1 LTAHEDAGSG
11 VAIVTGGG
19 SGIGRA
25 AALALVRAG
34 YRVTISGRRPGP
46 LDETVRLAGNLGNQ
60 LYAVPSDVTDQTAVQ
75 GLFEA
80 TMAVFGRMDVLFNN
94 AGAWAPSTPLEDLA
108 FRHWKRALDTNLTG
122 TFLCI
127 QEAFRHMKRQD
138 PKGGRIINNGSISAH
153 SPRPNSIAYTASKHG
168 ITGLTKSAALDG
180 RSFNIAVS
188 QIDIGNARTEAT
200 AGVGRG
206 VLQADG
212 RVIAESLIEVACVA
226 EAVVYLAGLPLQ
238 ANVPFMTLMATQMP
252 FLGRG

>member
-1 LTAHEDAGSG
+1 VVHENTGSG

-25 AALALVRAG
+25 TALALAAAG
-34 YRVTISGRRPGP
+34 YRVTISGRRAER
-46 LDETVRLAGNLGNQ
+46 LEETVRLAGNLGNR
-60 LYAVPSDVTDQTAVQ
+60 LSVVPADVTDPAAVQ
-75 GLFEA
+75 VLFG
-80 TMAVFGRMDVLFNN
+80 TTVAVFGRMDVLFNN

-108 FRHWKRALDTNLTG
+108 YSLWKRALDTNLTG

-127 QEAFRHMKRQD
+127 QEAFRHMKRQE
-138 PKGGRIINNGSISAH
+138 PQGGRIINNGSISAH

-180 RSFNIAVS
+180 RAFNIAVS

-206 VLQADG
+206 VPQADG
-212 RVIAESLIEVACVA
+212 RVTAEPLIDVAYVA
-226 EAVVYLAGLPLQ
+226 QAIVYLAGLPLE
-238 ANVPFMTLMATQMP
+238 ANVPFMTLMPTKMP
-252 FLGRG
+252 FMGRG